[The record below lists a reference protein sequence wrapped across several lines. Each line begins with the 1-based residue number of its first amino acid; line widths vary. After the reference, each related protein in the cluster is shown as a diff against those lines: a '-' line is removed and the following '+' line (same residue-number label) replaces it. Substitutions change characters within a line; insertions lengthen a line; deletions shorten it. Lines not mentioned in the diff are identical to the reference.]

1 MATFLFDQ
9 IIFGP
14 VQSRR
19 LGKSLGINLLPI
31 TRKICNF
38 NCIYCECGLNDLS
51 LSDTFPPQELIISE
65 LEKTLRKMKADNN
78 LPDAITYAGNGEP
91 TLHPAFAEI
100 THKTIELRNEIAPQC
115 KIVVISNATM
125 LHITSVVEALKA
137 VDQALLKIDSA
148 IEETQITLNQPKKYI
163 SPEDLAPLM
172 KQLGEKLIIQTMFVR
187 GSINNMSID
196 NTTTTE
202 LNALIE
208 FYKATQPSH
217 IFIYSIARDTPIDT
231 LQIVKK
237 DELEQ
242 IANTISNHGFSVNV
256 N

>member
-1 MATFLFDQ
+1 MSTNTVNNNILVCPLNWGLGHATRAIP
-9 IIFGP
+9 II
-14 VQSRR
+14 
-19 LGKSLGINLLPI
+19 
-31 TRKICNF
+31 
-38 NCIYCECGLNDLS
+38 EAA
-51 LSDTFPPQELIISE
+51 
-65 LEKTLRKMKADNN
+65 LEKGYN
-78 LPDAITYAGNGEP
+78 PI
-91 TLHPAFAEI
+91 
-100 THKTIELRNEIAPQC
+100 IA
-115 KIVVISNATM
+115 S
-125 LHITSVVEALKA
+125 
-137 VDQALLKIDSA
+137 DG
-148 IEETQITLNQPKKYI
+148 
-163 SPEDLAPLM
+163 EDLAPLM